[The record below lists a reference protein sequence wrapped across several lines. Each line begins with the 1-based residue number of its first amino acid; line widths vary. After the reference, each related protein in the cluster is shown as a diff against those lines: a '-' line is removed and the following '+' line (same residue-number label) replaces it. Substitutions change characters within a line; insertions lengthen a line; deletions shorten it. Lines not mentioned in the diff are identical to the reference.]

1 MNCERCELHLS
12 ALIDNELT
20 EELRMKVR
28 QHLQDCDVCR
38 VELEDL
44 RFVDARLGGLRLPD
58 HKTAVARPIPQQG
71 DQSEHTDP
79 SRPGDQSI
87 HGRWFHGHFFPWS
100 IMVAIA
106 ACLAFAV
113 VFMPDPNSKLGPQAP
128 IALAGRLVRTTG
140 SVEIMVPGSDQWQRI
155 DGANEIR
162 FQNGVHVRTCPSVA
176 CEIETTEKATLRMDE
191 TAELILHEPSRI
203 EVLKGQVWC
212 RASDSNSL
220 QVDTN
225 SPDWANSIL
234 TTMVCPSD
242 SEFQWNVGKQEA
254 TCQSLAGQQTQWG
267 SAYVRCEVA
276 PGERVAIDA
285 QHNIK
290 RSKQDSPTAKL
301 WQLPL
306 LAVGETLDQ
315 ELTEILESLLV
326 QIGSTK
332 AGYLHESEIRQ
343 LGPAG
348 AIPLL
353 AYVQS
358 ARSHKQIAVRRN
370 AMRIAAEMA
379 DQTAVAR
386 LQQLCSDD
394 DASIAELA
402 QRAVDKLE

>member
-1 MNCERCELHLS
+1 
-12 ALIDNELT
+12 
-20 EELRMKVR
+20 
-28 QHLQDCDVCR
+28 
-38 VELEDL
+38 
-44 RFVDARLGGLRLPD
+44 
-58 HKTAVARPIPQQG
+58 
-71 DQSEHTDP
+71 
-79 SRPGDQSI
+79 
-87 HGRWFHGHFFPWS
+87 
-100 IMVAIA
+100 
-106 ACLAFAV
+106 
-113 VFMPDPNSKLGPQAP
+113 
-128 IALAGRLVRTTG
+128 
-140 SVEIMVPGSDQWQRI
+140 
-155 DGANEIR
+155 
-162 FQNGVHVRTCPSVA
+162 
-176 CEIETTEKATLRMDE
+176 MDE

-203 EVLKGQVWC
+203 QVVRGQVWC

-220 QVDTN
+220 RVDTN
-225 SPDWANSIL
+225 SPDSANSIPIS
-234 TTMVCPSD
+234 MVCPSD

-267 SAYVRCEVA
+267 SAYFHCQVT

-285 QHNIK
+285 QHNVR
-290 RSKQDSPTAKL
+290 RSKQNSSTTKI

-315 ELTEILESLLV
+315 ELTEIVELLLV

-332 AGYLHESEIRQ
+332 AGYLNESEIRQ

-358 ARSHKQIAVRRN
+358 AGSRKQIAVRRN

-386 LQQLCSDD
+386 LQQLRSDD

-402 QRAVDKLE
+402 QQAIEKLE